1 MATIKCPD
9 CGKDISELAVSC
21 IGCGRPMG
29 ASTTKAASPIAT
41 NLSVYS
47 VLALIGSVLW
57 GLLVVALLTNEEVR
71 NPLGF
76 LIGFPFLGV
85 PLLLTIKLSK
95 KAYAKAVASNASTA
109 MATLVRVL
117 GWIAFGIAGLFCLLG
132 FIIKLVLG

>member
-29 ASTTKAASPIAT
+29 GNTSKPASPVGSD
-41 NLSVYS
+41 LSVYS
-47 VLALIGSVLW
+47 IIALIASVLW
-57 GLLVVALLTNEEVR
+57 GLVVVGFLNNEEMR

-95 KAYAKAVASNASTA
+95 KAYAKAVSSNTSTA

-117 GWIAFGIAGLFCLLG
+117 GWIAFGLASLFCLLG

>member
-1 MATIKCPD
+1 MAIIKCPD

-29 ASTTKAASPIAT
+29 AGTPKAASPIAT
-41 NLSVYS
+41 DLSVYS

-57 GLLVVALLTNEEVR
+57 GLLVVGLITSAEAR
-71 NPLGF
+71 NPLVF

-95 KAYAKAVASNASTA
+95 KAYAKGLSCNASTA

-132 FIIKLVLG
+132 LIVKLVLG